1 MNTGWLIMRIVFGVL
16 MAGHGAQKLFGWL
29 GGYGVSGTG
38 GFFESLGFRPGRLFA
53 TLVGAAEFLG
63 GVLIVLGLFGPIGP
77 ALILPVMVVALI
89 TVHLSH
95 GLFAATNGIEVPLLY
110 SAAAVALALAG
121 PGAYSL
127 DAALGIGAIWT
138 QALQAVIPAAGLVAG
153 LAALAIRRPAAVH
166 VR

>member
-1 MNTGWLIMRIVFGVL
+1 MRIVFGVL